1 MSFQQQSRFGSS
13 IAVVDINLD
22 GVLDIA
28 VGAPAFSND
37 ESNSVTY
44 NVGLL
49 IIVENE
55 ILYFINLPNMLN
67 LAFKRERERERER
80 EH

>member
-28 VGAPAFSND
+28 VGAPAFSNE
-37 ESNSVTY
+37 ESNSNTY

-55 ILYFINLPNMLN
+55 I
-67 LAFKRERERERER
+67 
-80 EH
+80 